1 MCHDDNEAEDHGVIV
16 LRIPEWYRIV
26 GMTRKTIMKRR
37 SPSWLALSMCV
48 LLAGSGCGDG
58 DGGGG
63 FGAIGG
69 VGTTSI
75 VYVTNRGSDDVHG
88 YSINPTT
95 GRLAAIAGSPFP
107 QITAPSAIA
116 VSSDG
121 FFAFVTNAGASNAV
135 TAFRV
140 ATDGRLLRVSATQAN
155 PNPAPVGME
164 PVALIISPNN
174 QFLYV
179 SNRGSDTVTAFSI
192 DDAGALTLVPQTGAT
207 TNPVSVQGDAPAGM
221 TVSPNGQFL
230 YVSSSTSNVITVFQI
245 EASGLLTL
253 VPATGAN
260 PNPISVGGTDP
271 KSVRISPNGSFLYV
285 ANSGSNTVTA
295 FQIGSNGLL
304 TQVPSTASNQNP
316 ISVGGTAPNGI
327 IVSSNGQFLYSA
339 NGGGNVTTFTIGG
352 GGLLTLAPPSSGN
365 LNPVPAGTNPVAVT
379 LSPDGQAL
387 FVANAGGTVSSYT
400 IAAASGLLAPVNPLL
415 GNPFRAGTSPSSI
428 ATPGRP

>member
-1 MCHDDNEAEDHGVIV
+1 MRCKV
-16 LRIPEWYRIV
+16 
-26 GMTRKTIMKRR
+26 IMKRR
-37 SPSWLALSMCV
+37 RPSWVVLSMCV

-75 VYVTNRGSDDVHG
+75 VYVANRGSDDVSG

-95 GRLAAIAGSPFP
+95 GILTAIAGSPFP
-107 QITAPSAIA
+107 QIADPTAIA
-116 VSSDG
+116 VSSNG
-121 FFAFVTNAGASNAV
+121 FFTFVTNAGSSNTV

-140 ATDGRLLRVSATQAN
+140 ATDGRLLRVPSTQTN
-155 PNPAPVGME
+155 PNPAPVGMD
-164 PVALIISPNN
+164 PVALAISPNN

-179 SNRGSDTVTAFSI
+179 ANRGSDTVTAFSI
-192 DDAGALTLVPQTGAT
+192 EDAGALTLIPQSGAT

-221 TVSPNGQFL
+221 TISPNGHFL

-245 EASGLLTL
+245 GTSGLLTL
-253 VPATGAN
+253 VPATGAH
-260 PNPISVGGTDP
+260 PNPISSGGTAP
-271 KSVRISPNGSFLYV
+271 KSIKISPNGSFLYV

-295 FQIGSNGLL
+295 FQIGTNGLL
-304 TQVPSTASNQNP
+304 TQVPSTAGNPNP

-339 NGGGNVTTFTIGG
+339 NGGGNVTVFTIGG
-352 GGLLTLAPPSSGN
+352 GGLLTLVPPSSGN

-379 LSPDGQAL
+379 FSPDGQVL
-387 FVANAGGTVSSYT
+387 FVANGGGTGTVSSYT
-400 IAAASGLLAPVNPLL
+400 ISASTGLLAPVNPLL
-415 GNPFRAGTSPSSI
+415 GNPFRAGTGPSSI
-428 ATPGRP
+428 ATPGHP